1 MKKIILLLTL
11 QLIITA
17 SYSQT
22 FSEHNFK
29 VQTICTLTSAL
40 NTVDGEDKVN
50 VYQCVDQSS
59 SISIYR
65 VNVITFKKQ
74 ITDNETYLNKLKAD
88 YSKLGAASFITFKG
102 KKAVQVTENVTIE
115 GHSFKQHSIS
125 FLYKN
130 KGLTL
135 VLVTNSSSGTVLL
148 EKYKTN
154 FSLL

>member
-1 MKKIILLLTL
+1 MKMIILLLTIL
-11 QLIITA
+11 LSA
-17 SYSQT
+17 EVSFSQT
-22 FSEHNFK
+22 FTEHNFK
-29 VQTICTLTSAL
+29 VQTICALTSAL
-40 NTVDGEDKVN
+40 NTLDGDEKVN
-50 VYQCVDQSS
+50 VYQCIDQSS

-74 ITDNETYLNKLKAD
+74 ITDSETYLNQLKAD

-115 GHSFKQHSIS
+115 GHNFKQHSIS

-130 KGLTL
+130 KALTL

-148 EKYKTN
+148 ENYKTN